1 MPGHYGKPKKLNIDK
16 AIKKPGSFT
25 AQAKRAGFKDAK
37 SYATFVLDPKNAKKT
52 TQKTKQRA
60 RFVKTLAK
68 IRKK

>member
-1 MPGHYGKPKKLNIDK
+1 MT
-16 AIKKPGSFT
+16 IKKPGSFT
-25 AQAKRAGFKDAK
+25 AQAKRKGFKDAK

-52 TQKTKQRA
+52 TEKTKQRA